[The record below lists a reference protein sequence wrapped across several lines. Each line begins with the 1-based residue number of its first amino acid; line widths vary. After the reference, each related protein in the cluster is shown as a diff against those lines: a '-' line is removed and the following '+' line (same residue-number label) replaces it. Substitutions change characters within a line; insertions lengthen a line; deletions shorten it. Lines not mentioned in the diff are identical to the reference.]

1 VLVDECQRR
10 PAVEWRIATGLVL
23 IRAELGELPFEIP
36 NVCVSIDW
44 CARMSAVRCRTQRG
58 TQGDIVGI
66 PEVGGLHTRYERRAG

>member
-44 CARMSAVRCRTQRG
+44 CARMSAVRCRTQ
-58 TQGDIVGI
+58 GDIVAI
-66 PEVGGLHTRYERRAG
+66 PEVGGLHARYERRAG